1 MSRIFLSY
9 ISAKK
14 DVVAFLDELHRLLS
28 SDEFDMDT
36 DLELVQRKKNGTD
49 QKFST
54 PYTLLDLDYDT
65 EDIVNHLKEL
75 KLSEYSETKIDTDDV
90 HPPVLFV
97 FGKDISDRLIYKN

>member
-1 MSRIFLSY
+1 
-9 ISAKK
+9 
-14 DVVAFLDELHRLLS
+14 
-28 SDEFDMDT
+28 MDT

-90 HPPVLFV
+90 HPPVLCKENNV
-97 FGKDISDRLIYKN
+97 VSLQVSKKIKGGLAIDGIQYVNQKNSHVLSIMRKDS

>member
-1 MSRIFLSY
+1 MICILSLDSICLEVSRIFLSY

-65 EDIVNHLKEL
+65 EDIVNHLKEVNN
-75 KLSEYSETKIDTDDV
+75 SAIE
-90 HPPVLFV
+90 
-97 FGKDISDRLIYKN
+97 

>member
-54 PYTLLDLDYDT
+54 PYTL
-65 EDIVNHLKEL
+65 
-75 KLSEYSETKIDTDDV
+75 
-90 HPPVLFV
+90 
-97 FGKDISDRLIYKN
+97 